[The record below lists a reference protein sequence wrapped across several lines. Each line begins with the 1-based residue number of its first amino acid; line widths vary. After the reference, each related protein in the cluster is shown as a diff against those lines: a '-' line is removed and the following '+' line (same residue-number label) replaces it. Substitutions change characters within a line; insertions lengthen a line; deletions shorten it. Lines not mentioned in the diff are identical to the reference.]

1 MRGRGLALMRRT
13 VLLPLVLLV
22 LGAGLVLGCASSG
35 PQGPSAEAQAAAVGT
50 WQYEVNGYAPL
61 DEGTFRI
68 RQTDGRLRGEL
79 TDRRRGRFR
88 VRVDVRASR
97 LELRM
102 NDLRISGS
110 IEDGTFT
117 GVLRRSQWSVTSR
130 QQRQQRRSRSRF
142 RSASLSARRIRSATS
157 ADAPSVLD
165 CQSILREASGCN

>member
-1 MRGRGLALMRRT
+1 MRRIVLIRLAL
-13 VLLPLVLLV
+13 LA
-22 LGAGLVLGCASSG
+22 LGAGLALGCASSSRH
-35 PQGPSAEAQAAAVGT
+35 QPSAEAQAAVVGT

-88 VRVDVRASR
+88 ARVDVRASR
-97 LELRM
+97 LELRI

-117 GVLRRSQWSVTSR
+117 GVLRRSQWSVTS
-130 QQRQQRRSRSRF
+130 RQQRRSRSRF